1 MSDPIDCISPG
12 FSRILQARIL
22 HGILQARIL
31 EWVAISFSR
40 ASSWPRDWN
49 CVSYISCTGRRV
61 LYHRQ
66 QLGHQVGL
74 YETFWGAAMLFY
86 TMAAPSYVL
95 AGARQGFQLLHILT
109 NTFYFPLKKKMAIL
123 TDVRYMGFYP
133 ILHLSPVSS
142 LKRALSKAEG
152 LSLVT
157 P

>member
-1 MSDPIDCISPG
+1 
-12 FSRILQARIL
+12 
-22 HGILQARIL
+22 
-31 EWVAISFSR
+31 
-40 ASSWPRDWN
+40 
-49 CVSYISCTGRRV
+49 
-61 LYHRQ
+61 
-66 QLGHQVGL
+66 
-74 YETFWGAAMLFY
+74 MLFY

-109 NTFYFPLKKKMAIL
+109 NTFYFPLKKNGHL
-123 TDVRYMGFYP
+123 DRYVGFYP